1 MVFHLFRPILL
12 AISTPKYKLLPLHI
26 KFLAPLLIP
35 LTLNEYKI
43 EEGLWNYDSNLT
55 ITSFDIESLFTN
67 IPLLETIDLSV
78 KLLFNDKL
86 IINGFTISGFH
97 DLLTVTMFESLV
109 LFDGE

>member
-1 MVFHLFRPILL
+1 M
-12 AISTPKYKLLPLHI
+12 
-26 KFLAPLLIP
+26 
-35 LTLNEYKI
+35 TLNEYIIK
-43 EEGLWNYDSNLT
+43 EWLLNYESNLT
-55 ITSFDIESLFTN
+55 TSFDIESLFTN

>member
-1 MVFHLFRPILL
+1 M
-12 AISTPKYKLLPLHI
+12 
-26 KFLAPLLIP
+26 
-35 LTLNEYKI
+35 TLNEYIIK
-43 EEGLWNYDSNLT
+43 EWLLNYESNLA

>member
-1 MVFHLFRPILL
+1 M
-12 AISTPKYKLLPLHI
+12 
-26 KFLAPLLIP
+26 
-35 LTLNEYKI
+35 TLNEYIIK
-43 EEGLWNYDSNLT
+43 EWLLNYESNLT

-97 DLLTVTMFESLV
+97 DLLTITMFESLV
-109 LFDGE
+109 LFDGQ

>member
-1 MVFHLFRPILL
+1 M
-12 AISTPKYKLLPLHI
+12 
-26 KFLAPLLIP
+26 
-35 LTLNEYKI
+35 TLNEYIIK
-43 EEGLWNYDSNLT
+43 EWLLNYESNLA

-109 LFDGE
+109 LFDGQ

>member
-1 MVFHLFRPILL
+1 M
-12 AISTPKYKLLPLHI
+12 
-26 KFLAPLLIP
+26 
-35 LTLNEYKI
+35 TLNEYIIK
-43 EEGLWNYDSNLT
+43 EWLLNYESNLA

-97 DLLTVTMFESLV
+97 DLLSVTMFESLV

>member
-1 MVFHLFRPILL
+1 M
-12 AISTPKYKLLPLHI
+12 
-26 KFLAPLLIP
+26 
-35 LTLNEYKI
+35 TLNEYIIKKW
-43 EEGLWNYDSNLT
+43 LLNYESNLT

-109 LFDGE
+109 LFDGQ

>member
-1 MVFHLFRPILL
+1 MVFYLFQPILL
-12 AISTPKYKLLPLHI
+12 AISTPTYKLLPLHI

-86 IINGFTISGFH
+86 NINCFTISGFH
-97 DLLTVTMFESLV
+97 DLLTVTMFEALV

>member
-1 MVFHLFRPILL
+1 M
-12 AISTPKYKLLPLHI
+12 
-26 KFLAPLLIP
+26 
-35 LTLNEYKI
+35 TLNEYIIK
-43 EEGLWNYDSNLT
+43 EWLLNYDSNLA

-86 IINGFTISGFH
+86 NINGFTISGFH

>member
-1 MVFHLFRPILL
+1 M
-12 AISTPKYKLLPLHI
+12 
-26 KFLAPLLIP
+26 
-35 LTLNEYKI
+35 TLNEYIIK
-43 EEGLWNYDSNLT
+43 EWLLNYDPNLI
-55 ITSFDIESLFTN
+55 ITSFDIKSLFTN

-86 IINGFTISGFH
+86 NINGFTISGFH

>member
-1 MVFHLFRPILL
+1 MTLYEYIIKEWLL
-12 AISTPKYKLLPLHI
+12 
-26 KFLAPLLIP
+26 
-35 LTLNEYKI
+35 
-43 EEGLWNYDSNLT
+43 NYESNLT

-67 IPLLETIDLSV
+67 IPLLETINLSV